1 MKYNDLKKWLT
12 NWIDKQ
18 PDQPIPIKI
27 DDYAISR
34 DVRFAIK
41 ATIDRIEAVEV
52 NERNKS
58 KTARADFNHLKS
70 IKAAIENE
78 QFDISSF
85 GYSEHSNFK
94 NVE

>member
-1 MKYNDLKKWLT
+1 LKYIDLRDWLLKWVNDL
-12 NWIDKQ
+12 
-18 PDQPIPIKI
+18 PDRPIPLNI
-27 DDYAISR
+27 DQYTMSR
-34 DVRFAIK
+34 DVRVSIRV
-41 ATIDRIEAVEV
+41 TIDRIEAVEV

-70 IKAAIENE
+70 IKAAIDNE

-94 NVE
+94 NVG